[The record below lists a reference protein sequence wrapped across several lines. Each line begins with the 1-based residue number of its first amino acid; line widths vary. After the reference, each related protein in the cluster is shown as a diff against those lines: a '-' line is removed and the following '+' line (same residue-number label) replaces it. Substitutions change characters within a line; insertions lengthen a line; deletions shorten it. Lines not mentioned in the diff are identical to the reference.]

1 MTFSEKYGKLITM
14 RIGVTSDTHIPV
26 RGHSLPAILIQE
38 FSNVDLILHAGDILT
53 MDVLRELEKLAP
65 VKAVCGN
72 MDKPE
77 ISEHLEQKMV
87 IEVEDVRIG
96 LIHGSGSKI
105 GLASRIKKEFSNNA
119 APANQ
124 AVDCIVYGHTHVP
137 ECRIEDNILFFNP
150 GSPTDTVF
158 APYRSFGI
166 IEVNGNK
173 MKGILIN
180 VE

>member
-1 MTFSEKYGKLITM
+1 MTFSEKYGKLIAM
-14 RIGVTSDTHIPV
+14 RIGVISDTHIPV

-38 FSNVDLILHAGDILT
+38 FSKVDLILHAGDILT
-53 MDVLRELEKLAP
+53 MDVLRELEKLAQ

-72 MDKPE
+72 MDRLE
-77 ISEHLEQKMV
+77 ISAHLEQKMV

-105 GLASRIKKEFSNNA
+105 GLASRIKKEFSN
-119 APANQ
+119 
-124 AVDCIVYGHTHVP
+124 VDCIVYGHTHVP
-137 ECRIEDNILFFNP
+137 ECRMEDNILFFNP

-173 MKGILIN
+173 IKGRLIN
-180 VE
+180 VG

>member
-1 MTFSEKYGKLITM
+1 M

-65 VKAVCGN
+65 VKAVYGN

-77 ISEHLEQKMV
+77 TSEQLQQKMI
-87 IEVEDVRIG
+87 IEVESVKIG
-96 LIHGSGSKI
+96 LFHGSGSKI
-105 GLASRIKKEFSNNA
+105 GLASRIKKEFSNNTT
-119 APANQ
+119 PI
-124 AVDCIVYGHTHVP
+124 VDCIVYGHTHVP
-137 ECRIEDNILFFNP
+137 ECRFEDNILFFNP

-173 MKGILIN
+173 IKGKLITI
-180 VE
+180 